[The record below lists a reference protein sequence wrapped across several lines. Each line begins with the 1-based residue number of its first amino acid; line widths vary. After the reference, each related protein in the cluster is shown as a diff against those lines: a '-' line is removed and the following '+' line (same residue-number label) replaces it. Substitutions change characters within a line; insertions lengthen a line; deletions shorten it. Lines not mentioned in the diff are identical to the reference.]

1 MSQSE
6 AVQEVSLPE
15 SKYFMVLWGLPA
27 QFGGMTTM
35 SLHRAASFKKTG
47 GRKAPVVTFEPAS
60 SYDRVLERLIEQ
72 GKVAPDIT
80 VLNIFQ
86 HYRSA
91 ELLSADDT
99 AALPAPPT
107 DQGITEASEVVL
119 DAEGRVFQR
128 SLIRPDGK
136 TVAQRYFYREDE
148 TVFFRDD
155 NPVDKEGQ
163 SLGRYLTL
171 LDRNGNAVLQW
182 RRAGDFYRY
191 WLRELADGQRTTLI
205 VDSAF
210 ASGIVGPLVS
220 ENIVKLAVMH
230 NSHIAAGGDPY
241 QGKIGAARK
250 SIVEDPSLWDGI
262 VFLTQKHRQDFADR
276 FGSAP
281 NLFVISNPKPR
292 MSNLPPFEKRN
303 RHRGV
308 MVCRLEPQKN
318 VAQAVDVMEHVRKSL
333 PDAVLDVYGTGSL
346 REDLQSKIADLGL
359 TETVKLHGHKPN
371 AAKEFETAAF
381 SLLTSRNEGQ
391 PLALMESMGY
401 GCPPVSYDIRY
412 GPSDVIQDGHNGFL
426 VSNGNAAEAAAR
438 VVQICTNEELAR
450 DMGRAGWEYSDR
462 FSDVRVMRQWQDTL
476 EQVWRQQ
483 DERLVLKDMQ
493 FHLEALTFTASGGIE
508 IIGDIAWVQVHGPA
522 AHEHL
527 SANLVISRRSSGRP
541 VFIPATVAGKK
552 PNHLHIRAAAGLS
565 ELEHEV
571 PADNNELDIS
581 IQVEGNNVLRTF
593 RVGFPG
599 AKPSWRPY
607 ATVHGSLSLKNL

>member
-1 MSQSE
+1 MRQAE
-6 AVQEVSLPE
+6 AVNQVPLPE

-35 SLHRAASFKKTG
+35 SLHRAASFKETG
-47 GRKAPVVTFEPAS
+47 GRTAPVLTFEPSS

-91 ELLSADDT
+91 ELLRGNDAVP
-99 AALPAPPT
+99 LPSPPP
-107 DQGITEASEVVL
+107 DQGVTEASEVVL

-128 SLIRPDGK
+128 SLMRPDGK
-136 TVAQRYFYREDE
+136 TVARRYFYREDE
-148 TVFFRDD
+148 TVFFLDD
-155 NPVDKEGQ
+155 HPVDKEGRP
-163 SLGRYLTL
+163 LGRYLTL
-171 LDRNGNAVLQW
+171 LDREGNPVFRW
-182 RRAGDFYRY
+182 RRAGDFYRH
-191 WLRELADGQRTTLI
+191 WLRELADGQRTTFI

-210 ASGIVGPLVS
+210 SSGVVGPLIS

-250 SIVEDPSLWDGI
+250 SIVEDPSLWDGV
-262 VFLTQKHRQDFADR
+262 VFLTQKHCQDFAER

-292 MSNLPPFEKRN
+292 TPSLPPFER
-303 RHRGV
+303 RSRRRGV

-318 VAQAVDVMEHVRKSL
+318 VAQAVHVMEHVRKSL
-333 PDAVLDVYGTGSL
+333 PDVVLDVYGTGSL
-346 REDLQSKIADLGL
+346 REDLQSKIAELGL

-426 VSNGNAAEAAAR
+426 VPNGNAAEAAAR

-450 DMGRAGWEYSDR
+450 DMGRAAWEYSDR
-462 FSDVRVMRQWQDTL
+462 FSDVKVMSQWQETL

-483 DERLVLKDMQ
+483 NERLVLNDMQ
-493 FHLEALTFTASGGIE
+493 FHLEALTFTARGGIE
-508 IIGDIAWVQVHGPA
+508 IIGDFTWFQVQGPA

-527 SANLVISRRSSGRP
+527 RANLVIGRRSSGKP
-541 VFIPATVAGKK
+541 VFIPAAVTAKE
-552 PNHLHIRAAAGLS
+552 PNHLQIRAAAGLA

-581 IQVEGNNVLRTF
+581 IQVQGNNVLRTF
-593 RVGFPG
+593 RVAFPG

-607 ATVHGSLSLKNL
+607 ATVHGSLSLKHL